1 MVAIMRVTTRSSAVR
16 FAIAIAILGG
26 KVDAA
31 PSVANVQP
39 YLNVAFEN
47 KDKDLELGP
56 ELSLPTTPAAEVTHR
71 LKLLA
76 RVPFE
81 ADSKPSTVQ
90 VTKST
95 GKWRLIGAYDLDL
108 DSTGETGAAC
118 FWRFSGRAEWGAERF
133 KYTPLGEAKQD
144 EVDHSFTGELGARW
158 FFGTASKGSSVQLAP
173 QFLARFDRSFK
184 AADKVSLVSLT
195 DGSPATA
202 KEATLNPPTVLPAT
216 TLRIAI
222 PIYFGALGYP
232 FAFGPAGSFT
242 FSGADGDSIGAK
254 TDRLR
259 WEAWVYYFPVSKGIT
274 NLRMGAAAFGS
285 HRVKGDDKLDRTVI
299 GALLQL
305 RLSTTLL
312 DY

>member
-1 MVAIMRVTTRSSAVR
+1 MRVTTQFSAALLAV
-16 FAIAIAILGG
+16 AIVFLGS
-26 KVDAA
+26 KIEAA
-31 PSVANVQP
+31 PSVAKVQP

-56 ELSLPTTPAAEVTHR
+56 ELSWPTTPGAAVSHR
-71 LKLLA
+71 FKLLA

-81 ADSKPSTVQ
+81 TDSKPSTVQ

-95 GKWRLIGAYDLDL
+95 GKWRLVGAYDLDG
-108 DSTGETGAAC
+108 DPTGDTGNALS
-118 FWRFSGRAEWGAERF
+118 WRFSLKGEWGAERF
-133 KYTPLGEAKQD
+133 NYTPIDGAKQSD
-144 EVDHSFTGELGARW
+144 LNHSFAGEIGGRW
-158 FFGTASKGSSVQLAP
+158 FFGTASKGNSVQLAP
-173 QFLARFDRSFK
+173 QFLARFDRSYQ

-195 DGSPATA
+195 DGTPAIA
-202 KEATLNPPTVLPAT
+202 KEATIKPPAVVPAT
-216 TLRIAI
+216 TLRIAM

-232 FAFGPAGSFT
+232 LAFGPAGSFT
-242 FSGADGDSIGAK
+242 FSGADGDSIGSK

-259 WEAWVYYFPVSKGIT
+259 WEAWIYYFPVSTGIT
-274 NLRMGAAAFGS
+274 NLRMGAAAFGT